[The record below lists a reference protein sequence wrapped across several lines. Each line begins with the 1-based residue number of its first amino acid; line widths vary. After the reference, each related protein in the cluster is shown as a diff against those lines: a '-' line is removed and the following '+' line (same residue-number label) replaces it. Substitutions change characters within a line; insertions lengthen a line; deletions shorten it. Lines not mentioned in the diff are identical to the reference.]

1 MNLYEKALTFAII
14 KHGDQK
20 RKYTGVPYIVHP
32 IAVASL
38 VGQAADES
46 GITNASP
53 DWKYWQAAYAA
64 ALNHD
69 VLEDTDCTKQEM
81 LDALGNLVTEFVYEV
96 TDVSKPED
104 GNRATRKALD
114 REHLS
119 RASFWG
125 KTIKLADFI
134 DNTKD
139 IVDNDKNFAVQY
151 LREKELALPHLHG
164 GCLYLFNMAH
174 HQLAVGKKLLGL

>member
-20 RKYTGVPYIVHP
+20 RKYTNLPYIVHP
-32 IAVASL
+32 IAVAAL
-38 VGQAADES
+38 VRDTAELS
-46 GITNASP
+46 SP
-53 DWKYWQAAYAA
+53 YVNDDGDQWEYAIAA
-64 ALNHD
+64 ALMHD
-69 VLEDTDCTKQEM
+69 VLEDTPCTKQEM
-81 LDALGNLVTEFVYEV
+81 LDNFGNYVTQYVFEV
-96 TDVSKPED
+96 TDVSRKED

-139 IVDNDKNFAVQY
+139 IVENDKHFAVAY
-151 LREKELALPHLHG
+151 LREKELALPYLKDG
-164 GCLYLFNMAH
+164 SPYLFQMAQH
-174 HQLAVGKKLLGL
+174 HLEVSKKLIGI